1 MASWAEVLAELEAE
15 ADEFEASLAADRAL
29 APPPEW
35 QPPTMDSLPT
45 AEDCARIETLLKR
58 QEVLQN
64 QLRARLADAPEFRH
78 PHIVAPEPT
87 PTLLDRSA

>member
-15 ADEFEASLAADRAL
+15 ADELEAGLAADRAM

-35 QPPTMDSLPT
+35 QPPTMNELPS
-45 AEDCARIETLLKR
+45 AEDCARIEALLKR

-64 QLRARLADAPEFRH
+64 RLRSRLAEVPEFRH